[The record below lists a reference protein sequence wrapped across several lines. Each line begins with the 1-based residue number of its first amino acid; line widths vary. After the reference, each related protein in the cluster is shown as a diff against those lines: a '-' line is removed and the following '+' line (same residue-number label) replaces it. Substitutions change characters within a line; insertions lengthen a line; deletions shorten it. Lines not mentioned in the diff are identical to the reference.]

1 MGKAV
6 AVVLRH
12 ALRVRVRVSVDRIS
26 IALDGLEGNVGVWVG
41 GGRRGCGKCFS
52 HFPTFTVFPPLLFLG
67 IGGGSRISV
76 GVGGAGSY
84 L

>member
-1 MGKAV
+1 MLGSGRGEGGEGAGSV
-6 AVVLRH
+6 SRIFRLLR
-12 ALRVRVRVSVDRIS
+12 
-26 IALDGLEGNVGVWVG
+26 
-41 GGRRGCGKCFS
+41 F
-52 HFPTFTVFPPLLFLG
+52 FPPLLFLG